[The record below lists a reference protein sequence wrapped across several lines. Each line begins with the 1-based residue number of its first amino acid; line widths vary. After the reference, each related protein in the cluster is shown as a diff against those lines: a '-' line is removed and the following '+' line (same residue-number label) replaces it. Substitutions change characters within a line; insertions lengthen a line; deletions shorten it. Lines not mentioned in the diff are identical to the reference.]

1 MYQSEGGETMSGSL
15 STPGPW
21 VADGYDVRQSGSN
34 GSRKVAMVCYTGPHH
49 TSAKE
54 YPKSCRL
61 QDEANARLIAA
72 APDLYHALWLARSYA
87 YKTGMSTAYPHEWE
101 KMNQALA
108 KAKGEL

>member
-1 MYQSEGGETMSGSL
+1 MSEIKP
-15 STPGPW
+15 TPGPW
-21 VADGYDVRQSGSN
+21 TIEAHHRGSYVIQPN
-34 GSRKVAMVCYTGPHH
+34 VTWLTFPAN
-49 TSAKE
+49 
-54 YPKSCRL
+54 KSSESL
-61 QDEANARLIAA
+61 ANARLIAA